1 MLEQRRETE
10 VVQHP
15 MDIKFTHR
23 LSYKQAR
30 LTVLVGFILGTLLSL
45 LQIGIDYASED
56 ASINR
61 EILSLLEISHNP
73 ASRIAYNID
82 AELAQE
88 LTLGLL
94 RSPAIISA
102 QLTDNNQTV
111 LANVKRPELQSGY
124 RMISDFLF
132 GAKRQFED
140 RLYLDHLPNESLG
153 TLKLEVDTYAFG
165 SRFLRRAEVT
175 LLNGFARSLIL
186 TGILLALFYVMLT
199 KPLVRVIRELSGRDP
214 RSAEPTTLECP
225 AGHANDEIGVLVK
238 VANQQFENIATEIQQ
253 RRNAENRLTEYLAQ
267 LEDIVSARTAELK
280 AINARL
286 SQSNQELEVARSTAL
301 DMAEARSAFLA
312 NMSHEIRTPLNGLL
326 GMIALSL
333 DGPLNA
339 EQQQQLSIAH
349 DSGKVL
355 VELLNDILDLSK
367 FDAGQL
373 ELEHIPFDLG
383 SLIEDTANLLSQNAA
398 PSVELT
404 CLIDPYFPALVL
416 GDPTRV
422 RQIVSNLLSNAL
434 KFTRFGRVDVRLSTW
449 KDGVRIE
456 VCDTGIGIAQ
466 EAQVKIFQ
474 PFTQAGAG
482 ITRQYGGTGLG
493 LALTY
498 NLCEAMQGRLTI
510 SSEVG
515 FGSQFCAELP
525 LPCHTRAVIPPPLH
539 GKVLAITNAVSGLAE
554 LLESLLPVWG
564 LTYEQRTL
572 DDPLLGLSPDVIIT
586 DCPECLFGLR
596 PVMTAPILLVTAYGS
611 FLPGEEA
618 AALAPLQQ
626 QARPL
631 ARNALYQNLRRTL
644 LPDLTTID
652 RARLESVPSQRR
664 GRVLL
669 VEDNPVN
676 QLVAKGMLG
685 KLGCDVVVA
694 AHGVEA
700 LDQLEHDEF
709 DLVLMDCNMPV
720 MDGYEASRQIRQ
732 SGRWPHLPIVAL
744 TANAMSE
751 ERERCRA
758 AGMSDYLAK
767 PFRREEL
774 AALLDQWIPTTTTL

>member
-1 MLEQRRETE
+1 
-10 VVQHP
+10 
-15 MDIKFTHR
+15 MDIRFTQR

-30 LTVLVGFILGTLLSL
+30 LTVLVGFVLGTLLSL
-45 LQIGIDYASED
+45 MQIGIDYASED

-88 LTLGLL
+88 LSMGLL
-94 RSPAIISA
+94 RSPAIIGA
-102 QLTDNNQTV
+102 ELIDNNNIV
-111 LANVKRPELQSGY
+111 LASVKRPELQSTY
-124 RMISDFLF
+124 RFISDSLF
-132 GAKRQFED
+132 GAQRQFED
-140 RLYLDHLPNESLG
+140 RLYLDHLPGESLG
-153 TLKLEVDTYAFG
+153 ILRLDVDTYAFG
-165 SRFLRRAEVT
+165 TRFLRRAEIT

-186 TGILLALFYVMLT
+186 TGLLLALFYVMLT
-199 KPLVRVIRELSGRDP
+199 KPLVRVIRELSSRDP
-214 RSAEPTTLECP
+214 SSTEQNRLECP
-225 AGHANDEIGVLVK
+225 AGHQRDEIGVLVS
-238 VANQQFENIATEIQQ
+238 VANQQFENISTEIQQ
-253 RRNAENRLTEYLAQ
+253 RRTAENRLTEYLAQ
-267 LEDIVSARTAELK
+267 LENIVSARTAELK

-286 SQSNQELEVARSTAL
+286 SQSNEELEVARRTAL

-333 DGPLNA
+333 DGPLTA

-373 ELEHIPFDLG
+373 ELERIPFDLG
-383 SLIEDTANLLSQNAA
+383 SLVEDTANLLSQNAA
-398 PSVELT
+398 PSVELA
-404 CLIDPYFPALVL
+404 CLIDPQFPAQVL

-434 KFTRFGRVDVRLSTW
+434 KFTRFGRVDVKVSAYEG
-449 KDGVRIE
+449 GVRIE
-456 VCDTGIGIAQ
+456 VCDTGIGIPL
-466 EAQVKIFQ
+466 EAQARILQ

-482 ITRQYGGTGLG
+482 ITRQFGGTGLG

-510 SSEVG
+510 SSEAG

-525 LPCHTRAVIPPPLH
+525 LPCHTPAAPVDRLH
-539 GKVLAITNAVSGLAE
+539 GNVVAITASSSGLAE
-554 LLESLLPVWG
+554 LLGMLLPGWG
-564 LTYEQRTL
+564 LDYVQRSI
-572 DDPLLGLSPDVIIT
+572 DDGLLGLKPDIVIT
-586 DCPECLFGLR
+586 DCPECLFNLR
-596 PVMTAPILLVTAYGS
+596 PTIDAPILLVTAYGS
-611 FLPGEEA
+611 FMPGEEA
-618 AALAPLQQ
+618 AALAPLIQ

-631 ARNALYQNLRRTL
+631 ARQALYQILRRAMQSEA
-644 LPDLTTID
+644 TTIND
-652 RARLESVPSQRR
+652 ARIESLAPSRR
-664 GRVLL
+664 GQVLL

-676 QLVAKGMLG
+676 QLVAKGMLV
-685 KLGCDVVVA
+685 KLGCEVTVA
-694 AHGVEA
+694 AHGAEA
-700 LDQLEHDEF
+700 LDQLERRAF

-720 MDGYEASRQIRQ
+720 MDGYEASRQIRR
-732 SGRWPHLPIVAL
+732 SGRWSDLPIVAL
-744 TANAMSE
+744 TANAMPE

-758 AGMSDYLAK
+758 AGMNDYLSK

-774 AALLDQWIPTTTTL
+774 AAVLDQWVPTTSAL

>member
-1 MLEQRRETE
+1 
-10 VVQHP
+10 
-15 MDIKFTHR
+15 MDIRFTQR

-30 LTVLVGFILGTLLSL
+30 LTVLVGFVLGTLLSL
-45 LQIGIDYASED
+45 MQIGIDYASED

-82 AELAQE
+82 SELAQE
-88 LTLGLL
+88 LSMGLL
-94 RSPAIISA
+94 RSPAIIGA
-102 QLTDNNQTV
+102 ELIDNNNTV
-111 LANVKRPELQSGY
+111 LASVKRPELQSSY
-124 RMISDFLF
+124 RFISDFLF
-132 GAKRQFED
+132 GAQRQFED
-140 RLYLDHLPNESLG
+140 RLYLDHLPGESLG
-153 TLKLEVDTYAFG
+153 LLRLDVDTYAFG

-186 TGILLALFYVMLT
+186 TGLLLALFYVMLT
-199 KPLVRVIRELSGRDP
+199 KPLVRVIRELSSRDP
-214 RSAEPTTLECP
+214 SNHEQNRLECP
-225 AGHANDEIGVLVK
+225 AGHQSDEIGVLVS
-238 VANQQFENIATEIQQ
+238 VANQQFDNISTEIQQ
-253 RRNAENRLTEYLAQ
+253 RRTAENRLTEYLAQ
-267 LEDIVSARTAELK
+267 LENIVSARTAELK

-286 SQSNQELEVARSTAL
+286 SQSNEELEVARRTAL

-333 DGPLNA
+333 DGPLTA

-373 ELEHIPFDLG
+373 ELERIPFDLG
-383 SLIEDTANLLSQNAA
+383 ALVEDTANLLSQNAA
-398 PSVELT
+398 PSVELA
-404 CLIDPYFPALVL
+404 CLIDPRFPAQIL

-434 KFTRFGRVDVRLSTW
+434 KFTRFGRVDVKLSHY
-449 KDGVRIE
+449 DGGVRIE
-456 VCDTGIGIAQ
+456 ICDTGIGIPQ
-466 EAQVKIFQ
+466 EAQARILQ

-482 ITRQYGGTGLG
+482 ITRQFGGTGLG

-510 SSEVG
+510 SSEAG
-515 FGSQFCAELP
+515 FGSQFCANLP
-525 LPCHTRAVIPPPLH
+525 LPCHTPAAAVEPLR
-539 GKVLAITNAVSGLAE
+539 GNVVAITSASSGLAE
-554 LLESLLPVWG
+554 LLEMLLPVWG
-564 LTYEQRTL
+564 LDYVRRSV
-572 DDPLLGLSPDVIIT
+572 DDRLLGLKPDILIT
-586 DCPECLFGLR
+586 DCPEFLFTLR
-596 PVMTAPILLVTAYGS
+596 PTFDAPILLVTAYGS
-611 FLPGEEA
+611 FMPSEEA
-618 AALAPLQQ
+618 AALTPLLQ

-631 ARNALYQNLRRTL
+631 ARHALYQILRRAL
-644 LPDLTTID
+644 QSEATTIND
-652 RARLESVPSQRR
+652 EQIEARAPSKR

-676 QLVAKGMLG
+676 QLVAKGMLV
-685 KLGCDVVVA
+685 KLGCEVIVA
-694 AHGVEA
+694 GHGAEA
-700 LDQLEHDEF
+700 LDQLEQQVF

-720 MDGYEASRQIRQ
+720 MDGYEASRQIRR
-732 SGRWPHLPIVAL
+732 SGRWPDLPIVAL
-744 TANAMSE
+744 TANAMPE

-758 AGMSDYLAK
+758 AGMSDYLSK

-774 AALLDQWIPTTTTL
+774 AALLDQWVPTTSAL